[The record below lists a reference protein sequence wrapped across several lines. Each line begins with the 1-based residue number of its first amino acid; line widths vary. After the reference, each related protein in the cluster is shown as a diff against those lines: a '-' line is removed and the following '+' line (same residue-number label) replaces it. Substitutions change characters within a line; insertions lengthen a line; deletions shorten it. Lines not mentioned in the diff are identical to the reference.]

1 MVSADCIVQPVMPA
15 SRYEQLVQSV
25 VDYAI
30 YMLDPRGHVVS
41 WNAGAQRIK
50 GYRAEDI
57 IGKHFSLFFTPQDAA
72 DGRPARLLKQ
82 ALEEGVAQDEGWRVR
97 QDGTQF
103 WALAA
108 LDVIRDEHG
117 QIIGLAK
124 VTRDITDR
132 RESAQQL
139 DAVRAQLFQ
148 AQKLEALG
156 QLTGGLAHD
165 FNNLLTIII
174 NSARLAQANPDP
186 ARVARMI
193 EHILEAGQRGTELT
207 QQLLS
212 FARHRQLQVALIDPA
227 QLLASTHSLM
237 EHALPRE
244 IELEQHLQPG
254 LPLIEVDAGQL
265 QMVLLNLLFNARDA
279 IGERGNIRLHVER
292 AELGGEVE
300 DLCGSFVCFEVA
312 DNGAGIDPEWL
323 PRIFEPF
330 FTTKPFGKGTGL
342 GLSQAYGFAKQS
354 HGAITVD
361 SSVGQGTVMRLYL
374 PAHLGAG
381 QLGCDGQAQHTAHR

>member
-1 MVSADCIVQPVMPA
+1 MVSADCLDHPA
-15 SRYEQLVQSV
+15 IPAQRYEQLVQSV

-30 YMLDPRGHVVS
+30 YMLDPTGHVVS

-50 GYRAEDI
+50 GYRADEV
-57 IGKHFSLFFTPQDAA
+57 IGQHFSLFFTPQDCA
-72 DGRPARLLKQ
+72 DGRPERLLRQ
-82 ALEEGVAQDEGWRVR
+82 ALEQGVAQDEGWRVR
-97 QDGTQF
+97 KDGTQF

-108 LDVIRDEHG
+108 LDVIRDDQG

-132 RESAQQL
+132 RESAAQL

-165 FNNLLTIII
+165 FNNMLTIII
-174 NSARLAQANPDP
+174 SSARLALASQDP
-186 ARVARMI
+186 ARIQRMLQ
-193 EHILEAGQRGTELT
+193 HILDAGQRGTELT

-212 FARHRQLQVALIDPA
+212 FARHRRLDVACVAPQDLVA
-227 QLLASTHSLM
+227 ATRGLL
-237 EHALPRE
+237 EHALPSS
-244 IELEQHLQPG
+244 IELQVQLQAG

-279 IGERGNIRLHVER
+279 IAGEGRIGLTAEVVEL
-292 AELGGEVE
+292 AGEVE
-300 DLCGSFVCFEVA
+300 GLQGSFVRFVVEDSGEGIAPEV
-312 DNGAGIDPEWL
+312 L

-342 GLSQAYGFAKQS
+342 GLSQVYGFARQS
-354 HGAITVD
+354 GGAICVA
-361 SSVGQGTVMRLYL
+361 SELGQGTSMQLYL
-374 PAHLGAG
+374 PTYQDKTNSPL
-381 QLGCDGQAQHTAHR
+381 DR

>member
-1 MVSADCIVQPVMPA
+1 MVSADCIDHPVMPA

-30 YMLDPRGHVVS
+30 YMLDPSGHVVS

-50 GYRAEDI
+50 GYRAEEV
-57 IGKHFSLFFTPQDAA
+57 IGRHFSLFFTPQDCAE
-72 DGRPARLLKQ
+72 GRPECLLKQ
-82 ALEEGVAQDEGWRVR
+82 ALEQGVAQDEGWRVR
-97 QDGTQF
+97 KDGTQF

-108 LDVIRDEHG
+108 LDVIRDEQG
-117 QIIGLAK
+117 QIVGLAK

-132 RESAQQL
+132 RESALQL

-174 NSARLAQANPDP
+174 SSARLAQASQDP
-186 ARVARMI
+186 ERVQRMLG
-193 EHILEAGQRGTELT
+193 HILDAGQRGTELT

-212 FARHRQLQVALIDPA
+212 FARHRELDVSLVAPA
-227 QLLASTHSLM
+227 KLLESTRGLL

-244 IELEQHLQPG
+244 IVLQEYLQSD
-254 LPLIEVDAGQL
+254 LPLIEVDIGQL

-279 IGERGNIRLHVER
+279 IGERGTIDLAVLTVDL
-292 AELGGEVE
+292 AGEVE
-300 DLCGSFVCFEVA
+300 GLHGRFVCFEVN
-312 DNGAGIDPEWL
+312 DSGDGIGPLVL

-342 GLSQAYGFAKQS
+342 GLSQVYGFAKQS
-354 HGAITVD
+354 NGAIRVD
-361 SSVGQGTVMRLYL
+361 STLGRGTCMRLYL
-374 PAHLGAG
+374 PAYQPDAGA
-381 QLGCDGQAQHTAHR
+381 QDDR

>member
-1 MVSADCIVQPVMPA
+1 MVSADCLDPPA
-15 SRYEQLVQSV
+15 IPAQRYEQLVQSV

-30 YMLDPRGHVVS
+30 YMLDPTGHVVS

-50 GYRAEDI
+50 GYRADEV
-57 IGKHFSLFFTPQDAA
+57 IGQHFSLFFTPQDCA
-72 DGRPARLLKQ
+72 DGRPERLLRQ
-82 ALEEGVAQDEGWRVR
+82 ALEQGVAQDEGWRVR
-97 QDGTQF
+97 KDGTQF

-108 LDVIRDEHG
+108 LDVIRDDQG

-132 RESAQQL
+132 RESAAQL

-165 FNNLLTIII
+165 FNNMLTIII
-174 NSARLAQANPDP
+174 SSARLALASQDP
-186 ARVARMI
+186 ARIQRMLQ
-193 EHILEAGQRGTELT
+193 HILDAGQRGTELT

-212 FARHRQLQVALIDPA
+212 FARHRRLDVACVAPQDLVA
-227 QLLASTHSLM
+227 ATRGLL
-237 EHALPRE
+237 EHALPSS
-244 IELEQHLQPG
+244 IELQVQLQAG

-279 IGERGNIRLHVER
+279 IAGEGRIGLTAEVVEL
-292 AELGGEVE
+292 AGEVE
-300 DLCGSFVCFEVA
+300 GLQGSFVRFVVEDSGEGIAPEV
-312 DNGAGIDPEWL
+312 L

-342 GLSQAYGFAKQS
+342 GLSQVYGFARQS
-354 HGAITVD
+354 GGAICVA
-361 SSVGQGTVMRLYL
+361 SELGQGTSMQLYL
-374 PAHLGAG
+374 PTYQDKTNSPL
-381 QLGCDGQAQHTAHR
+381 DR

>member
-1 MVSADCIVQPVMPA
+1 MVSADCLDHPVIPA
-15 SRYEQLVQSV
+15 QRYEQLVQSV

-30 YMLDPRGHVVS
+30 YMLDPTGHVVS

-50 GYRAEDI
+50 GYRADEV
-57 IGKHFSLFFTPQDAA
+57 IGQHFSLFFTPQDCA
-72 DGRPARLLKQ
+72 DGRPERLLRQ
-82 ALEEGVAQDEGWRVR
+82 ALEQGVAQDEGWRVR
-97 QDGTQF
+97 KDGTQF

-108 LDVIRDEHG
+108 LDVIRDDQG

-132 RESAQQL
+132 RESAMQL

-165 FNNLLTIII
+165 FNNMLTIII
-174 NSARLAQANPDP
+174 SSARLALASQDA
-186 ARVARMI
+186 ARIQRMLQ
-193 EHILEAGQRGTELT
+193 HILDAGQRGTELT

-212 FARHRQLQVALIDPA
+212 FARHRQLDVACVAPQDLVA
-227 QLLASTHSLM
+227 ATRGLL
-237 EHALPRE
+237 EHALPSS
-244 IELEQHLQPG
+244 IELQVQLQAG

-279 IGERGNIRLHVER
+279 IAGGGRISLTAEVVEL
-292 AELGGEVE
+292 AGEVE
-300 DLCGSFVCFEVA
+300 GLHGSFVRFVVDDSGEGIAPEV
-312 DNGAGIDPEWL
+312 L

-330 FTTKPFGKGTGL
+330 FTTKAFGKGTGL
-342 GLSQAYGFAKQS
+342 GLSQVYGFARQS
-354 HGAITVD
+354 GGAIHVD
-361 SSVGQGTVMRLYL
+361 SEPGHGTSMQLYL
-374 PAHLGAG
+374 PTYQVKTNSPL
-381 QLGCDGQAQHTAHR
+381 DR

>member
-1 MVSADCIVQPVMPA
+1 MVSADCLDHPA
-15 SRYEQLVQSV
+15 IPAQRYEQLVQSV

-30 YMLDPRGHVVS
+30 YMLDPTGHVVS

-50 GYRAEDI
+50 GYRADEV
-57 IGKHFSLFFTPQDAA
+57 IGQHFSLFFTPQDCA
-72 DGRPARLLKQ
+72 DGRPERLLRQ
-82 ALEEGVAQDEGWRVR
+82 ALEQGVAQDEGWRVR
-97 QDGTQF
+97 KDGTQF

-108 LDVIRDEHG
+108 LDVIRDDQG

-132 RESAQQL
+132 RESAAQL

-165 FNNLLTIII
+165 FNNMLTIII
-174 NSARLAQANPDP
+174 SSARLALASHDP
-186 ARVARMI
+186 ARIQRMLQ
-193 EHILEAGQRGTELT
+193 HILDAGQRGTELT

-212 FARHRQLQVALIDPA
+212 FARHRRLDVACVAPQDLVA
-227 QLLASTHSLM
+227 ATRGLL
-237 EHALPRE
+237 EHALPSS
-244 IELEQHLQPG
+244 IELQVQLQAG

-279 IGERGNIRLHVER
+279 IAGEGRIGLTAEVVEL
-292 AELGGEVE
+292 AGEVE
-300 DLCGSFVCFEVA
+300 GLQGSFVRFVVEDSGEGIAPEV
-312 DNGAGIDPEWL
+312 L

-342 GLSQAYGFAKQS
+342 GLSQVYGFARQS
-354 HGAITVD
+354 GGAICVA
-361 SSVGQGTVMRLYL
+361 SELGQGTSMQLYL
-374 PAHLGAG
+374 PTYQDKTNSPL
-381 QLGCDGQAQHTAHR
+381 DR

>member
-1 MVSADCIVQPVMPA
+1 MVLADCIEQPVMPA

-30 YMLDPRGHVVS
+30 YMIDTTGRVVS
-41 WNAGAQRIK
+41 WNAGAERIK
-50 GYRAEDI
+50 GYRAEEV
-57 IGKHFSLFFTPQDAA
+57 IGRHFSLFFTPQDCAA
-72 DGRPARLLKQ
+72 GRPEWLLEQ
-82 ALEEGVAQDEGWRVR
+82 ALEQGVAQDEGWRVR
-97 QDGTQF
+97 KDGTQF

-108 LDVIRDEHG
+108 LDVIRDDQG
-117 QIIGLAK
+117 QVIGLAK

-132 RESAQQL
+132 RETALQL

-174 NSARLAQANPDP
+174 NSARLAQACQDP
-186 ARVARMI
+186 KRLERLL
-193 EHILEAGQRGTELT
+193 EHILDAGQRGTELT
-207 QQLLS
+207 KQLLT
-212 FARHRQLQVALIDPA
+212 FARHRQLEVSPIAPA
-227 QLLASTHSLM
+227 KLLAATRGLL
-237 EHALPRE
+237 EHALPRD
-244 IELEQHLQPG
+244 IELEDHVQPD
-254 LPLIEVDAGQL
+254 LPLIEVDVGQL

-279 IGERGNIRLHVER
+279 ISGQGTIRMAVYAVE
-292 AELGGEVE
+292 LVGEVE
-300 DLCGSFVCFEVA
+300 GLRGAFVCFEVS
-312 DNGAGIDPEWL
+312 DTGAGIDPQVL

-354 HGAITVD
+354 NGAI
-361 SSVGQGTVMRLYL
+361 SVHSEIGKGTCMRLFL
-374 PAHLGAG
+374 PASGPG
-381 QLGCDGQAQHTAHR
+381 TEDQLDR